1 MKEKRNTG
9 IAEGGAY
16 PKKLLFLVPESPRK
30 EKGNQ
35 ERKKYKAK
43 VFHVSQMGRGEDK
56 NNRKVSAKAVY
67 GVYG

>member
-9 IAEGGAY
+9 IVEGG
-16 PKKLLFLVPESPRK
+16 
-30 EKGNQ
+30 GNQ

-67 GVYG
+67 GVFGGAEKVVPSGP